1 MHALYALM
9 LPAYAVFMIDS
20 LTGTVAE
27 VGTDFLVLDVGGVGY
42 HLTVLPSVPGTVKT
56 GERLM
61 LLTHLHVREDELSL
75 YGFATDEERRFF
87 RLLLTVPGIGP
98 RTAMSILAV
107 APPDILVRAVTADD
121 ATLLTKVSG
130 IGRKTAE
137 RVVTELKARL
147 ERDYPT
153 VVGRGATP
161 HGDVIEALVV
171 LGYTRAQARE
181 AARKLPTELTDL
193 ENGVRAALQL
203 LGTRAVRQHRASDTE

>member
-1 MHALYALM
+1 MCALYALM
-9 LPAYAVFMIDS
+9 LPAYAIFMIDS
-20 LTGTVAE
+20 LIGTVAE

-147 ERDYPT
+147 EREYPSS
-153 VVGRGATP
+153 VGQGATL
-161 HGDVIEALVV
+161 HGDVVEALIS
-171 LGYTRAQARE
+171 LGYTRAQARD
-181 AARKLPTELTDL
+181 AVRTLPAELASL
-193 ENGVRAALQL
+193 EEGVRTALQL
-203 LGTRAVRQHRASDTE
+203 LGARAARQHRGNDA